1 MQSYCC
7 HRALE
12 RWRRSPLLPDIDAVI
27 HAPARLGMVAL
38 LAALPAGDEL
48 AFSELQDLLG
58 LSPGNLSTHLRKLEE
73 GGYVVVAKTFRD
85 RTPVTSVS
93 LTERGRAALR
103 TYASALSYYLD
114 GSAAEDLLRMEGS
127 S

>member
-1 MQSYCC
+1 
-7 HRALE
+7 
-12 RWRRSPLLPDIDAVI
+12 
-27 HAPARLGMVAL
+27 MVAL